1 MRVILMLNNV
11 NLCGRLTR
19 DIDLR
24 YTQAGKA
31 VGSFSL
37 AVNRNFKNDK
47 GDYEADFI
55 NCTIWGKSAENLAN
69 FVSKGSLVNI
79 SGRLNTRNYDNK
91 QGQKVYVTEV
101 IVEHFDLLDSKSE
114 SKKASNTGDKNRQS
128 KDPFANSGQPID
140 IDDSMLPF

>member
-1 MRVILMLNNV
+1 MLNNV

>member
-1 MRVILMLNNV
+1 MLNNV
-11 NLCGRLTR
+11 NLCGRLTH
-19 DIDLR
+19 DVDLR
-24 YTQAGKA
+24 YTQSGKA

-37 AVNRNFKNDK
+37 AVNRNFKNSD

-69 FVSKGSLVNI
+69 FVSKGSLINV
-79 SGRLNTRNYDNK
+79 SGRLNTRSYDNK

-101 IVEHFDLLDSKSE
+101 IVENFDLLDSKNKGKKVNQTS
-114 SKKASNTGDKNRQS
+114 SKSHQS

-140 IDDSMLPF
+140 ITNQDLPF

>member
-1 MRVILMLNNV
+1 MERAILMLNNV
-11 NLCGRLTR
+11 NLCGRLTH

-24 YTQAGKA
+24 YTQSGKA

-37 AVNRNFKNDK
+37 AVNRNFKNSN

-69 FVSKGSLVNI
+69 FVSKGSLINV

-101 IVEHFDLLDSKSE
+101 IVEPMLCG
-114 SKKASNTGDKNRQS
+114 A
-128 KDPFANSGQPID
+128 
-140 IDDSMLPF
+140 IDDTNITQGDTYSYPFS